1 MALSLV
7 TAPAD
12 EPLSLEEAKE
22 HLRVSVTDEDELIRA
37 LVIAARERAEQE
49 TRRALV
55 TQTWEATGRFFPNVV
70 RLPKPPLRSVTHV
83 KYFDT
88 ANVEQTL
95 DASTFYKV
103 SAPAG
108 PQAEPGRISLRYGQV
123 WPSAYAEDDVI
134 TVRFVAGYGDAE
146 DVPWTIKQG
155 MLLAIGHWY
164 ANRETVVVGTIVA
177 DLPMASKQLWSSFDA
192 RTFGGTFGS

>member
-12 EPLSLEEAKE
+12 EPLSREEAKE
-22 HLRVSVTDEDELIRA
+22 HLRVSVTDEDALIDG
-37 LVIAARERAEQE
+37 LIIAARERAEQE
-49 TRRALV
+49 THRALI
-55 TQTWEATGRFFPNVV
+55 TQTWDATGRCFPGIF
-70 RLPKPPLRSVTHV
+70 RLPKPPLQSVTYL

-88 ANVEQTL
+88 ANAEQTL
-95 DASTFYKV
+95 DATTFYKV

-123 WPSAYAEDDVI
+123 WPSVYAEEDVV

-146 DVPWTIKQG
+146 DVPQLIKQA
-155 MLLAIGHWY
+155 MLLMLGHWY
-164 ANRETVVVGTIVA
+164 ANREQVVVGTITA
-177 DLPMASKQLWSSFDA
+177 ELPMGAKAMLASYDA
-192 RTFGGTFGS
+192 RTFGGTFGA